1 VRFFWLSTVKDL
13 RRYRRDASALALWF
27 LLPLV
32 ITGMIGLVFGRG
44 DGRAQG
50 LLLIADED
58 DGLAGYR
65 LFAWDRYH
73 VGRAVDEILAD
84 LAVLAKEGRAPDT
97 AAFGALAGQPRKLQL
112 HVEGA
117 GEAKKLILGYQ
128 QSVPGFIVTFTL
140 QVSLT
145 AGCVLLIAEPRK
157 GVLRRLA
164 ATPVSRA
171 SIVSGKLGSHVVM
184 GLIQV
189 GVAMLAGRWW
199 FGMEWVGGISGRCA
213 FACRLHHPLRGPG
226 AGIFEPRAQ

>member
-13 RRYRRDASALALWF
+13 RRYRRDAAALALCF

-65 LFAWDRYH
+65 LFAWDRYR
-73 VGRAVDEILAD
+73 VGL
-84 LAVLAKEGRAPDT
+84 APDT

-128 QSVPGFIVTFTL
+128 QSLPGFIVTFTL

-164 ATPVSRA
+164 ATPVSPA
-171 SIVSGKLGSHVVM
+171 SIVSGKLGYRVVM

-199 FGMEWVGGISGRCA
+199 FGMEWVGGISGRCCFCLPPTPPSA
-213 FACRLHHPLRGPG
+213 RPWGWYFRASRAMR
-226 AGIFEPRAQ
+226 AGDWRRA